1 MDEVFAANRAEL
13 CGMVAEAPRYSHESR
28 GGEFYIFPLETCRLS
43 GTADRLNVILRRE
56 MVTPLLTA
64 GATVRVGGEL
74 RSFNN
79 KSGVG
84 NRLILTVFAREIQ
97 PWYGE
102 DENRI
107 ALTGTICKEPGLRV
121 TPMGREICDIILAV
135 GRRYHRSD
143 YIPVITWGLQARE
156 VARKTVG
163 DRLSIQ
169 GRLQS
174 RIYTKIV
181 DGEPEERVAYEVSAG
196 DVTLLI

>member
-13 CGMVAEAPRYSHESR
+13 CGMVAEDPRYSHESR

-84 NRLILTVFAREIQ
+84 NRLILTVFAREIK
-97 PWYGE
+97 PWYG
-102 DENRI
+102 R
-107 ALTGTICKEPGLRV
+107 T
-121 TPMGREICDIILAV
+121 
-135 GRRYHRSD
+135 
-143 YIPVITWGLQARE
+143 
-156 VARKTVG
+156 KTA
-163 DRLSIQ
+163 S
-169 GRLQS
+169 
-174 RIYTKIV
+174 
-181 DGEPEERVAYEVSAG
+181 P
-196 DVTLLI
+196 

>member
-13 CGMVAEAPRYSHESR
+13 CGMVAEDPRYSHESR

-163 DRLSIQ
+163 DRLSVQ

-174 RIYTKIV
+174 RSYTKIV

-196 DVTLLI
+196 DVTLLT

>member
-169 GRLQS
+169 GRLQN

-196 DVTLLI
+196 DVTLLT

>member
-13 CGMVAEAPRYSHESR
+13 CGMVAGAPRYSHESR

-43 GTADRLNVILRRE
+43 GTSDRVNVVLRKE
-56 MVTPLLTA
+56 MVTPLLEE
-64 GATVRVGGEL
+64 GATVCVTGEL

-84 NRLILTVFAREIQ
+84 NRLILTVFARRIES
-97 PWYGE
+97 WYGE

-107 ALTGTICKEPGLRV
+107 ALTGTICKEPGLRM
-121 TPMGREICDIILAV
+121 TPMGREICDFILAV

-143 YIPVITWGLQARE
+143 YIPVIAWGYQARE
-156 VARKTVG
+156 IARCAVG
-163 DRLSIQ
+163 DRLSLQ

-174 RIYTKIV
+174 RVYTKIV
-181 DGEPEERVAYEVSAG
+181 DGVPEERIAFEVSAA
-196 DVTLLI
+196 DVTVLA

>member
-13 CGMVAEAPRYSHESR
+13 CGMVAEDPRYSHESR

-84 NRLILTVFAREIQ
+84 NRLILTVFAREIK

-163 DRLSIQ
+163 DRLSVQ

-174 RIYTKIV
+174 RSYTKIV

-196 DVTLLI
+196 DVTLLT